1 MVLLHVFTHDCTC
14 TQALEAADKLL
25 FTREAIVGVAA
36 KHGLEASFVPKM
48 SSSAAGC
55 GCHCHLSL
63 WKLLNLLRKVYL
75 QEGFLQRKGRPMRGK
90 RIPKGLRFWRMKL
103 GGSEVLTREA
113 GLSSIGSF
121 PLRLLLVMLL
131 HQTVRTKQSEAR
143 YDDIAVGWVA
153 MRELGVPSFVAWSSR
168 QA

>member
-63 WKLLNLLRKVYL
+63 WKVRAV
-75 QEGFLQRKGRPMRGK
+75 
-90 RIPKGLRFWRMKL
+90 L
-103 GGSEVLTREA
+103 GCHWDLCQS
-113 GLSSIGSF
+113 
-121 PLRLLLVMLL
+121 VMTLG
-131 HQTVRTKQSEAR
+131 TKQSEAR